1 MARTTPLAGVA
12 TTVRKT
18 VAQSTLSLFDHAE
31 YPLKNTL
38 DHAGDPGL
46 LGPGS
51 VSWIVLADPAAF
63 VGGMRGLL
71 IQAAHPEVVAGV
83 GDHSRYRSDP
93 FGRLSRTS
101 SYVTATTYGA
111 MPEVDQAVEQVK
123 RFHRIVSGV
132 SERGRP
138 YDAGDPE
145 LSAWVHNALTN
156 SFLVAHQHYGE
167 YKLSAEEADQFV
179 EEQTAIGRLLGSN
192 PMPKTSA
199 SLDFWVSEHPDAGR
213 TQAMAD
219 VVDFLKSPPLT
230 PGVRAGYSVI
240 LEAAIATIPS
250 RLRDILGVDSR
261 PGAEVMGRTVTASL
275 RWALGFSPSWALAL
289 QRMGIDRPSGLFKQ
303 DPESRIAS

>member
-1 MARTTPLAGVA
+1 MARFAES
-12 TTVRKT
+12 VRGT

-38 DHAGDPGL
+38 DYSGDPGL

-83 GDHSRYRSDP
+83 GDHSRYRADP

-111 MPEVDQAVEQVK
+111 MPEVDRAVEQVK

-138 YDAGDPE
+138 YDAGDPD

-156 SFLVAHQHYGE
+156 SFLVAHQRYGQ
-167 YKLSAEEADQFV
+167 YTLSSNEADQFV
-179 EEQTAIGRLLGSN
+179 QEQTAIGQLLGSD
-192 PMPKTSA
+192 PMPTTA
-199 SLDFWVSEHPDAGR
+199 AGLEDWVSNHPDAGPTR
-213 TQAMAD
+213 AMAD
-219 VVDFLKSPPLT
+219 VIDFLKQPPLT
-230 PGVRAGYSVI
+230 PGIRAGYSVI
-240 LEAAIATIPS
+240 REAAIATIPD
-250 RLRDILGVDSR
+250 RLRDILGVDTR
-261 PGAEVMGRTVTASL
+261 PGAEMLGKTATASL

-289 QRMGIDRPSGLFKQ
+289 QRMGIDRPAGLFKQ
-303 DPESRIAS
+303 DPESRVAS